1 MNLLRHATLIGV
13 PLAFSVLLWFH
24 PMIGDYEGLR
34 DVTTRFQVVHVG
46 MVISLPLLAIAIYT
60 MLDGLSG
67 RAAAVGR
74 FALIPFVVF
83 YVPYVAFEGIAL
95 GVLGDRL
102 NDLPADQ
109 RDAIAPGMV
118 QDFASNPIFGEPGL
132 FWALGSIALIVVM
145 VSTVLAYRRAGAR
158 AGASGH
164 ARRLGAD
171 RRSRPAARLDRL
183 GLLRRSGLAGAAG
196 ATEPVLEPRL
206 PELGVLAREQAGV
219 ARRGA
224 EVARVGVD
232 DHMARV
238 VAQGLADELVERDRL
253 GACDLDDSVH
263 GRAHGG
269 RAHGAGDVFG
279 RDRPGCAP
287 AAGERCRPRWPR
299 RRSSRRTRRTAS
311 SGRSSTGST
320 RP

>member
-1 MNLLRHATLIGV
+1 MNILRHAALIGV

-46 MVISLPLLAIAIYT
+46 MVISLPLLAIAIYGL
-60 MLDGLSG
+60 LDGLRD

-102 NDLPADQ
+102 NDLPAGQ

-132 FWALGSIALIVVM
+132 FWAFGSIALVVVM

-158 AGASGH
+158 PALQVLLGASVLIGAH
-164 ARRLGAD
+164 APPLASVGWACIAAAGWMVLRTRDTAVEK
-171 RRSRPAARLDRL
+171 PAA
-183 GLLRRSGLAGAAG
+183 LAAA
-196 ATEPVLEPRL
+196 
-206 PELGVLAREQAGV
+206 
-219 ARRGA
+219 
-224 EVARVGVD
+224 
-232 DHMARV
+232 
-238 VAQGLADELVERDRL
+238 
-253 GACDLDDSVH
+253 
-263 GRAHGG
+263 
-269 RAHGAGDVFG
+269 
-279 RDRPGCAP
+279 
-287 AAGERCRPRWPR
+287 
-299 RRSSRRTRRTAS
+299 
-311 SGRSSTGST
+311 
-320 RP
+320 